1 MSFEW
6 LELYKLKSVGVEM
19 AKTIK
24 EKSFKFALDIID
36 LYKELVKNSEFVISK
51 QLLKSGTSI
60 GANVSEAEAGSSKR
74 DFLNKMAIASKE
86 ARETDYWLRL
96 LDQSELTDVNLD
108 MYLSEIIEIKK
119 MLTSIVMTTQSNI
132 KNSK

>member
-1 MSFEW
+1 
-6 LELYKLKSVGVEM
+6 M